1 MSEARCQRS
10 EDRCQRPEARGQR
23 SDVRGQ
29 MSEVRGQR
37 AESIG
42 KMLGCSEGGNG
53 ESSRL
58 KAESSK
64 KLGGRMLEDINS
76 ECGLRPIGACA
87 YAPVGRWKKD

>member
-1 MSEARCQRS
+1 MSE
-10 EDRCQRPEARGQR
+10 G
-23 SDVRGQ
+23 
-29 MSEVRGQR
+29 RGQR
-37 AESIG
+37 AESRWRRAEGRGRRAESRG
-42 KMLGCSEGGNG
+42 KMPGCSEGGNG

>member
-1 MSEARCQRS
+1 
-10 EDRCQRPEARGQR
+10 
-23 SDVRGQ
+23 
-29 MSEVRGQR
+29 
-37 AESIG
+37 
-42 KMLGCSEGGNG
+42 MLGRWKRRE
-53 ESSRL
+53 L